1 MQKTVKPMAQA
12 LGWQA
17 EALGGKLEFKQDA
30 RLVLGEVGSGA
41 SPIMPRQAPACP
53 PLENLA

>member
-1 MQKTVKPMAQA
+1 MAQA